1 MIPRRV
7 FSVFTILCLLIL
19 AGALSPAHAAAP
31 QSAPEIEAVDLA
43 AMRFAIGD
51 ELEYEIP
58 IDTMMIIGR
67 YNVTIDPT
75 ENRTIR
81 PSNLNAPVEAK
92 GCTPIGALDVVA
104 RSGELNYTTYYYTT
118 SDRLVIDSI
127 NEYEY
132 GEDQIW
138 YVLSYLNETYHTI
151 GRDARAHNLTDGE
164 TFWLIYCDLSDYD
177 LRYESRT
184 DRAIAGLS
192 ITVMYGKEAV
202 TPLSPGFPPIP
213 MFTPEGGTP
222 GPAPPP
228 GLPSMPMTAPL
239 GEDLSTA
246 LTSLTDG
253 GVATLPMLAGGA
265 PGVQRGSSGDL

>member
-19 AGALSPAHAAAP
+19 TGALSPAHAAP
-31 QSAPEIEAVDLA
+31 QSAPETEAVDLA

-265 PGVQRGSSGDL
+265 PGIQRGGSGDL